1 MFNKMAS
8 DVRSNINSFQFF
20 FIIHKKILVLVWF
33 IGDQTSRYDQWFPF
47 SWICSDL
54 RMLYKPSYFLLFK

>member
-33 IGDQTSRYDQWFPF
+33 IGDQTSRYDQ
-47 SWICSDL
+47 
-54 RMLYKPSYFLLFK
+54 